1 VQGKRQVMVV
11 DDERPVIRADDGWKV
26 MLIERGSPGT
36 VREAF
41 PLGAFVLYF
50 EISDAALRRGEIAN
64 KSADQGVVFDSHKLR
79 FGLNARDE
87 GGSDR
92 SDLRQFVDVLWSD
105 LFPANNRT
113 MIIRLLDASDAAE
126 AADFL
131 RLRLF
136 GLIEAPSAF
145 ASNYQ
150 DEKDRTLEQVQAHL
164 LGSSDTA
171 TFGGFEANELVGVVA
186 VGRELRANE
195 RHMAFIRSMYVA
207 PDARGKG
214 LGRHLL
220 DAALKHVSLWHG
232 VEQVKLSVTAG
243 NESAVHLYQS
253 VGFVEVGRV
262 PRALRIGSQYFDELI
277 MLLVMG

>member
-1 VQGKRQVMVV
+1 MK
-11 DDERPVIRADDGWKV
+11 
-26 MLIERGSPGT
+26 
-36 VREAF
+36 
-41 PLGAFVLYF
+41 
-50 EISDAALRRGEIAN
+50 
-64 KSADQGVVFDSHKLR
+64 
-79 FGLNARDE
+79 
-87 GGSDR
+87 
-92 SDLRQFVDVLWSD
+92 
-105 LFPANNRT
+105 
-113 MIIRLLDASDAAE
+113 IRLLDASDAAE
-126 AADFL
+126 ASAFL

-145 ASNYQ
+145 ASSYE
-150 DEKDRTLEQVQAHL
+150 DEKDRTLEQVQEHL
-164 LGSSDTA
+164 LRSSSTA

-214 LGRHLL
+214 LGRQLL
-220 DAALKHVSLWHG
+220 DAALKHVLLWHG